1 MLCNVHNGEHFMAT
15 ARKDENR
22 SVTNV
27 KLRPLAD
34 RVVVQRD
41 EAEETTSGGIVLP
54 DSAKEKVNRARVIAV
69 GPGKLDDRGTLHR
82 VSVNPGDYVL
92 LNKYGGD
99 DFEVSDLTYTI
110 VRESDI
116 LAVIE

>member
-1 MLCNVHNGEHFMAT
+1 MAT
-15 ARKDENR
+15 AIQEKKQTTSNL
-22 SVTNV
+22 

-41 EAEETTSGGIVLP
+41 DADETTSGGIVLP

-69 GPGKLDDRGTLHR
+69 GPGKLDDNGTRHPL
-82 VSVNPGDYVL
+82 SVNSGDHVL

-99 DFEVSDLTYTI
+99 EFEVNDMTYTI

>member
-1 MLCNVHNGEHFMAT
+1 MAPST
-15 ARKDENR
+15 LKENT
-22 SVTNV
+22 SETHL

-41 EAEETTSGGIVLP
+41 DADATTTGGIVLP

-69 GPGKLDDRGTLHR
+69 GPGNLDDSGDRHPL
-82 VSVNPGDYVL
+82 SVQPGDHVL

-99 DFEVSDLTYTI
+99 ELEVGGVTYTI

-116 LAVIE
+116 LAVIEA

>member
-1 MLCNVHNGEHFMAT
+1 MAT
-15 ARKDENR
+15 LTLESSASETRL
-22 SVTNV
+22 

-41 EAEETTSGGIVLP
+41 EAEQTTGGGIVLP

-69 GPGKLDDRGTLHR
+69 GPGNMDDKGDRHPL
-82 VSVNPGDYVL
+82 SVAAGDHVL

-99 DFEVSDLTYTI
+99 ELEVGGVTYTI

-116 LAVIE
+116 LAVIES

>member
-1 MLCNVHNGEHFMAT
+1 MAT
-15 ARKDENR
+15 VSKEK
-22 SVTNV
+22 SQTTTNV

-41 EAEETTSGGIVLP
+41 DAEETTSGGIVLP

-69 GPGKLDDRGTLHR
+69 GPGKLDDNGTLHP
-82 VSVNPGDYVL
+82 VAVKPGDHVL

-99 DFEVSDLTYTI
+99 EFEVSDLTYTI

-116 LAVIE
+116 LAVLE